1 VFGKESRIPPSS
13 KDVVFFPGPG
23 SYTLP
28 PKYKQPR
35 FAMGIKFKD
44 SKRGENP
51 GPGQYENLGE
61 TTRAKSPSYTM
72 TGKASR
78 NASPARPNG
87 IPGPG

>member
-1 VFGKESRIPPSS
+1 
-13 KDVVFFPGPG
+13 
-23 SYTLP
+23 
-28 PKYKQPR
+28 
-35 FAMGIKFKD
+35 MGLKFKD